1 MSTVQSLAGTKSIFA
16 PLRSFLILKLMIE
29 WGVILNGSEAKW
41 CKWNLQKF
49 KEMNTFLSDLAEKI
63 NNSDPEL
70 LSAKA
75 L

>member
-1 MSTVQSLAGTKSIFA
+1 
-16 PLRSFLILKLMIE
+16 MIE
-29 WGVILNGSEAKW
+29 WGVILKRSEANW

-49 KEMNTFLSDLAEKI
+49 KEMNTFLSDVGEKLD
-63 NNSDPEL
+63 NSDHKQ